1 MWILEMDEKRRG
13 VGIVILPVEEVW
25 EGVVVAEAQV
35 WKLAILVKCGE
46 EAGDVGDPE
55 EEEEEGTQTS

>member
-1 MWILEMDEKRRG
+1 M
-13 VGIVILPVEEVW
+13 
-25 EGVVVAEAQV
+25 AEAQV

-55 EEEEEGTQTS
+55 EEEGAQTSKCLPLLI

>member
-1 MWILEMDEKRRG
+1 M
-13 VGIVILPVEEVW
+13 
-25 EGVVVAEAQV
+25 VAEAPV

-55 EEEEEGTQTS
+55 EEEEEGAQTSKCLPLLI

>member
-13 VGIVILPVEEVW
+13 VGIVILPAEEVW

-55 EEEEEGTQTS
+55 EEEEEGAQTS